1 MTAIKAVHTVGS
13 LDDVKAAAKA
23 ELATAAAEEKAEIA
37 GDKSLTA
44 AQRAEKE
51 KAVDDTKAAEEAKIT
66 AVDDADKVATA
77 KTAGVAA
84 IKAVHTAG
92 DLNAVKNAAKAL
104 PNTGTVKSTL
114 AIPVAIISALLSLG
128 LVGERRRKENEEI

>member
-1 MTAIKAVHTVGS
+1 MTAIKGVHTVGS

-23 ELATAAAEEKAEIA
+23 SLESAAAEEKAEIA

-51 KAVDDTKAAEEAKIT
+51 KAVDTTKAAEEAKIT
-66 AVDDADKVATA
+66 AADDADKVEAA

-84 IKAVHTAG
+84 IKAVHTVG
-92 DLNAVKNAAKAL
+92 SLDDVKAAAKAL

-114 AIPVAIISALLSLG
+114 AIPVAITSALLSLG
-128 LVGERRRKENEEI
+128 LVGGRRRKEDEEV

>member
-1 MTAIKAVHTVGS
+1 MAAIKAVHTAGD
-13 LDDVKAAAKA
+13 LNAVKNAAKA
-23 ELATAAAEEKAEIA
+23 DLATAAAEEKSEIA

-51 KAVDDTKAAEEAKIT
+51 KAVDDKKAEEEAKIT
-66 AVDDADKVATA
+66 AADDADKVEAA

-84 IKAVHTAG
+84 IKAVHTVG
-92 DLNAVKNAAKAL
+92 SLDDVKAAAKAL

-114 AIPVAIISALLSLG
+114 AIPVAITSALLSLG
-128 LVGERRRKENEEI
+128 LVGGRRRKEDEEV

>member
-1 MTAIKAVHTVGS
+1 MTAIKAVHTAGD
-13 LDDVKAAAKA
+13 LNAVKNAAKA
-23 ELATAAAEEKAEIA
+23 DLATAATEEKAEIA

-66 AVDDADKVATA
+66 AADDADKVAAA

-114 AIPVAIISALLSLG
+114 AIPVAITSALLGLG
-128 LVGERRRKENEEI
+128 LVGGRRRKEDEEV